1 MYQLGL
7 ETSFGSANTLN
18 QLFLEYINTM
28 AICGDNALS
37 GNCGYEHHVFQEGYR
52 RYGRSMGS
60 TYDNDTTG
68 FILGLTQSRYGGVS
82 WYGKL
87 KYLNINKDNSN
98 GRVTHPISEF
108 AQKRLQLEAG
118 YRTPLLGGL
127 LKIQATLYRSKL
139 TESNTSDTDGSIKT
153 SWEYRF

>member
-1 MYQLGL
+1 
-7 ETSFGSANTLN
+7 
-18 QLFLEYINTM
+18 
-28 AICGDNALS
+28 
-37 GNCGYEHHVFQEGYR
+37 
-52 RYGRSMGS
+52 MGS

-68 FILGLTQSRYGGVS
+68 LILGMTQSLYGGIS
-82 WYGKL
+82 WFSKL

-98 GRVTHPISEF
+98 GYVIHPISEF